1 MPTPNSNS
9 PRPKAWYRQF
19 WPWFLISIP
28 FASVILGSIML
39 YVAIVGRD
47 TIVVDN
53 YYKEGRAINQEL
65 SKDQFAEEIG
75 VGAEVTINE
84 DGLVRVKLT
93 AERNIVPDHLVLK
106 FFHPT
111 LAGKDQQIILKPEG
125 NLEYSGK
132 LEGNLKGRWYLDIL
146 DDLDLWRLKGQTWLP
161 REDAMKLGAL
171 SP

>member
-111 LAGKDQQIILKPEG
+111 LPGKAHQIILKPEANLGYSG
-125 NLEYSGK
+125 NLDGT
-132 LEGNLKGRWYLDIL
+132 LKARRHLDTL
-146 DDLDLWRLKGQTWLP
+146 DDLHRCRRKGQTCLP
-161 REDAMKLGAL
+161 REDAL
-171 SP
+171 